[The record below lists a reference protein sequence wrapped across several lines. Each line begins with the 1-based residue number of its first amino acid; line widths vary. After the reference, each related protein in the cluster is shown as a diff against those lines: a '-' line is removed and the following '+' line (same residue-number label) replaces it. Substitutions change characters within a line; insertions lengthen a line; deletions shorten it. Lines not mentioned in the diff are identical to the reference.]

1 MPKSIDLTGK
11 RFGAW
16 LVLSRSHGRYWR
28 CQCLACKQ
36 TIKDV
41 HASSLTSG
49 ASTSCGC
56 LHKNNKLQED
66 LTGRQFDNW
75 KVLGYAGNG
84 KWNCEC
90 QCENHTK
97 AVIER
102 ANLLQGKTK
111 SCGCLKSEIVKNTLL
126 ARYGETSAA
135 KVSNTREQWQ
145 IDTLNDKDKL
155 EQYINETFKLIKP
168 TFQTLA
174 NSLGVSRHRISVKIH
189 KYNLENLVDI
199 NPLVSNAELELH
211 DFIRDIT
218 DEEVVFNTKS
228 VIAPYEL
235 DIYIPEKRLAIEF
248 NGTYWHS
255 LGKVDKYYHQRKTLA
270 CAEKGIQLI
279 HVFEYEWN
287 NEAKQQKIKNYLRNK
302 ITKAYKVVYARN
314 TEVKI
319 VGNDVA
325 KEFYNINH
333 LQGGINSEINLA
345 LVKDDEV
352 LGMMSFG
359 SPRFNNAFEYELTR
373 LCFKDSV
380 IVVGGSEKL
389 FKHFIN
395 RYKPTSVI
403 SYCDLSKFS
412 GNTYKNLG
420 FSTFEIT
427 EPNYVWVNTSKN
439 EVLPR
444 YKTQKHKLIKLGYGN
459 ESQTEDEI
467 MEDLGY
473 YKVYDSG
480 NLRMT
485 WKQTV

>member
-1 MPKSIDLTGK
+1 M
-11 RFGAW
+11 
-16 LVLSRSHGRYWR
+16 
-28 CQCLACKQ
+28 
-36 TIKDV
+36 
-41 HASSLTSG
+41 
-49 ASTSCGC
+49 
-56 LHKNNKLQED
+56 
-66 LTGRQFDNW
+66 
-75 KVLGYAGNG
+75 
-84 KWNCEC
+84 
-90 QCENHTK
+90 
-97 AVIER
+97 
-102 ANLLQGKTK
+102 
-111 SCGCLKSEIVKNTLL
+111 
-126 ARYGETSAA
+126 
-135 KVSNTREQWQ
+135 
-145 IDTLNDKDKL
+145 
-155 EQYINETFKLIKP
+155 
-168 TFQTLA
+168 
-174 NSLGVSRHRISVKIH
+174 
-189 KYNLENLVDI
+189 
-199 NPLVSNAELELH
+199 
-211 DFIRDIT
+211 
-218 DEEVVFNTKS
+218 
-228 VIAPYEL
+228 
-235 DIYIPEKRLAIEF
+235 
-248 NGTYWHS
+248 
-255 LGKVDKYYHQRKTLA
+255 
-270 CAEKGIQLI
+270 
-279 HVFEYEWN
+279 
-287 NEAKQQKIKNYLRNK
+287 
-302 ITKAYKVVYARN
+302 
-314 TEVKI
+314 
-319 VGNDVA
+319 
-325 KEFYNINH
+325 
-333 LQGGINSEINLA
+333 QGGINSEINLA